1 MFKLLDLL
9 GFEKKIFFT
18 ILILVSIIASFL
30 EVLGLGMLI
39 PIVSSLL
46 DNSFFLKFNEFAT
59 EYNFHFASEK
69 NFLNFCIILLPTI
82 FLIKNLFLLFFHNLE
97 GNFIFKTLRDFSR
110 RIYKTFFI
118 SKI

>member
-46 DNSFFLKFNEFAT
+46 DNSFFFE
-59 EYNFHFASEK
+59 
-69 NFLNFCIILLPTI
+69 I
-82 FLIKNLFLLFFHNLE
+82 
-97 GNFIFKTLRDFSR
+97 
-110 RIYKTFFI
+110 
-118 SKI
+118 

>member
-69 NFLNFCIILLPTI
+69 NFLNFSIILLPII
-82 FLIKNLFLLFFHNLE
+82 FLIKNLFFLFFHNLE
-97 GNFIFKTLRDFSR
+97 
-110 RIYKTFFI
+110 
-118 SKI
+118 